1 MMQRY
6 TIMDKSGRIVREGN
20 FTEPEVRMI
29 AKAGYRVF
37 EGTNNE
43 ITPMLTGL
51 FGGDD
56 EEEPKSFH

>member
-1 MMQRY
+1 MKQRY
-6 TIMDKSGRIVREGN
+6 TIMDKNGKIIREGN
-20 FTEPEVRMI
+20 FTEPEIRMV

-51 FGGDD
+51 FSGDEG
-56 EEEPKSFH
+56 EELKGFH